1 MASFT
6 VRSPMSSYPQ
16 TAVVVQPAAGG
27 ITRAI
32 LDFLGDIP
40 RSAEPPSVSPRVRAE
55 AIATAAR
62 RRAFI
67 ASASLALP
75 PGPIGWLTV
84 LPELVAI
91 WKIQAKMVAD
101 IAGAFGQQSTL
112 TREQMLYCLFRHT
125 AAQAVRDLVVRA
137 GERFIVRHATARAL
151 RTIAERIGIKLS
163 QRASGSGLSRLLP
176 LIGAAGVG
184 AYAWLDTR
192 QVARTAIGMFSHDVT
207 FVEGASSTEIPAR
220 RVLPPDPAQAAR
232 EAGL

>member
-1 MASFT
+1 MNALAST
-6 VRSPMSSYPQ
+6 VPLSAP
-16 TAVVVQPAAGG
+16 PASRIA
-27 ITRAI
+27 RVI

-55 AIATAAR
+55 AIAVRAR
-62 RRAFI
+62 RRAFL
-67 ASASLALP
+67 ASASLSLP

-101 IAGAFGQQSTL
+101 IAGAFGQKSTL

-137 GERFIVRHATARAL
+137 GERFVVRHVTARAL
-151 RTIAERIGIKLS
+151 RTAAERIGLHLS
-163 QRASGSGLSRLLP
+163 QRALRNGLSRLLP
-176 LIGAAGVG
+176 AIGAAGVG

-192 QVARTAIGMFSHDVT
+192 QVARTAVALFSHET
-207 FVEGASSTEIPAR
+207 AFARSTEIPAR
-220 RVLPPDPAQAAR
+220 RVDQVAR

>member
-1 MASFT
+1 MNALTAAAPISPPHASRIART
-6 VRSPMSSYPQ
+6 
-16 TAVVVQPAAGG
+16 
-27 ITRAI
+27 I

-40 RSAEPPSVSPRVRAE
+40 RTAEPPSVSPRVRAE
-55 AIATAAR
+55 AIATHAR
-62 RRAFI
+62 RRAFLT
-67 ASASLALP
+67 SASLSLP
-75 PGPIGWLTV
+75 PGPLGWLTV

-91 WKIQAKMVAD
+91 WRIQAKMVAD

-151 RTIAERIGIKLS
+151 RTVAERIGVTLS
-163 QRASGSGLSRLLP
+163 QRALRSGLSRMLP
-176 LIGAAGVG
+176 MIGAAGVG

-192 QVARTAIGMFSHDVT
+192 QVAHTAIAMFSHEIA
-207 FVEGASSTEIPAR
+207 FESARSTEIPAR
-220 RVLPPDPAQAAR
+220 RMDQLAR

>member
-1 MASFT
+1 MNALTAAAS
-6 VRSPMSSYPQ
+6 VSPPHASRIAR
-16 TAVVVQPAAGG
+16 T
-27 ITRAI
+27 I

-55 AIATAAR
+55 AIAAHAR
-62 RRAFI
+62 RRAFLT
-67 ASASLALP
+67 SASLSLP
-75 PGPIGWLTV
+75 PGPLGWLTV

-91 WKIQAKMVAD
+91 WRIQAKMVAD
-101 IAGAFGQQSTL
+101 IAGAFGQKSML

-151 RTIAERIGIKLS
+151 RTVAERIGVKLS
-163 QRASGSGLSRLLP
+163 QRALRNGLSRMLP
-176 LIGAAGVG
+176 MIGAAGVG

-192 QVARTAIGMFSHDVT
+192 QVAHTAIAMFSHEIA
-207 FVEGASSTEIPAR
+207 FESARSTEIPAR
-220 RVLPPDPAQAAR
+220 RMDQLAR

>member
-1 MASFT
+1 MNALTAAAPVSPPHASRIART
-6 VRSPMSSYPQ
+6 
-16 TAVVVQPAAGG
+16 
-27 ITRAI
+27 I

-55 AIATAAR
+55 AIAAHAR
-62 RRAFI
+62 RRAFLT
-67 ASASLALP
+67 SASLSLP
-75 PGPIGWLTV
+75 PGPLGWLTV

-91 WKIQAKMVAD
+91 WRIQAKMVAD
-101 IAGAFGQQSTL
+101 IAGAFGQKSTL

-151 RTIAERIGIKLS
+151 RTVAERIGVKLS
-163 QRASGSGLSRLLP
+163 QRALRSGLSRMLP
-176 LIGAAGVG
+176 MIGAAGVG

-192 QVARTAIGMFSHDVT
+192 QVAHTAIAMFSHEIA
-207 FVEGASSTEIPAR
+207 FESARSTEIPAR
-220 RVLPPDPAQAAR
+220 RMDQLAR

>member
-1 MASFT
+1 MNALTAAAPVSPPHASRIART
-6 VRSPMSSYPQ
+6 
-16 TAVVVQPAAGG
+16 
-27 ITRAI
+27 I

-55 AIATAAR
+55 AIAAHAR
-62 RRAFI
+62 RRAFLT
-67 ASASLALP
+67 SASLSLP
-75 PGPIGWLTV
+75 PGPLGWLTV

-91 WKIQAKMVAD
+91 WRIQAKMVAD
-101 IAGAFGQQSTL
+101 IAGAFGQKSTL

-151 RTIAERIGIKLS
+151 RTVAERIGVKLS
-163 QRASGSGLSRLLP
+163 QRALRNGLSRMLP
-176 LIGAAGVG
+176 MIGAAGVG

-192 QVARTAIGMFSHDVT
+192 QVAHTAIAMFSHEIA
-207 FVEGASSTEIPAR
+207 FESARSTEIPAR
-220 RVLPPDPAQAAR
+220 RMDQLAR